1 MSIGQ
6 EITFTVPHLTPPSV
20 NHYKYP
26 CRFRNKN
33 TGLIRLGMKLTAE
46 AKAYTAAVCM
56 FSKGDT
62 LVPPGLTKDALRKL
76 LYGCSVKIFLGP
88 GVRLDADNGG
98 KLVLDSLQKARVIH
112 SDAFVQEFK
121 AEVIKDQ
128 RDNPRTEITVWRIR

>member
-20 NHYKYP
+20 NHYKQP
-26 CRFRNKN
+26 CRFRNPA
-33 TGLIRLGMKLTAE
+33 TGRMRLGMKLTAE
-46 AKAYTAAVCM
+46 AKAYTAAVCL
-56 FSKGDT
+56 FARGET
-62 LVPPGLTKDALRKL
+62 LIPVGLTKYAMRQL
-76 LYGCSVKIFLGP
+76 LYGCNVKIYLGP

-112 SDAFVQEFK
+112 SDAFVREFK